1 VGATGEKEKAEP
13 QEGRA
18 TQPFWREKLI
28 ILVCF
33 AILVSDQVSKRMIV
47 SHFEIPKNPEERVVV
62 IKGFFDLVYRTN
74 PGAAFSLFQ
83 GKKNLLALISILAV
97 GALIWFRHHFDNG
110 TRASKMALGLM
121 LGGILGNLI
130 DRIIYE
136 TGVVDFVRIYIEHRS
151 GGVSEWPAF
160 NIADSAICVGVAI
173 LIMLAWSEQKENGA
187 EEETEPKES

>member
-1 VGATGEKEKAEP
+1 MPEEKEKTEP
-13 QEGRA
+13 QKGRP

-33 AILVSDQVSKRMIV
+33 GILVSDQVTKRMIV
-47 SHFEIPKNPEERVVV
+47 SHFEIPKKPEERVVV

-130 DRIIYE
+130 DRLAYE
-136 TGVVDFVRIYIEHRS
+136 TGVVDFVRIYIEHR
-151 GGVSEWPAF
+151 GGDGFSEWPAF
-160 NIADSAICVGVAI
+160 NVADSAICVGVAI
-173 LIMLAWSEQKENGA
+173 LIMHAWSEQKEKGA